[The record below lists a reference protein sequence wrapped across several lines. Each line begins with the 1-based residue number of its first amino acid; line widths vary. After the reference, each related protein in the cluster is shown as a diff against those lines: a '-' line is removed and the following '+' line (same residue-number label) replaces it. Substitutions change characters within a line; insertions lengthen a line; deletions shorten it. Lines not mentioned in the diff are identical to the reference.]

1 LAWGKIIDFLISYA
15 KERDE
20 PVKDVRVG
28 LNWTCVLSKNLGVA
42 MTYKIGWEI
51 KDAGRLD
58 EMTTG
63 ELAELLKSW
72 NLVEASVGLASIN
85 STIDVKTE
93 KTGNGLEIGLK
104 MSKGKRVIMIGKFP
118 GYTRFK
124 GIAKE
129 FYVLELNPNL
139 IDLNDGILP
148 STASEELLER
158 SDIVIMTATTIINK
172 SVDRLLELAKNV
184 FVIMVGPSTPMIEE
198 LLDFGIDCN
207 AST

>member
-1 LAWGKIIDFLISYA
+1 M
-15 KERDE
+15 
-20 PVKDVRVG
+20 V
-28 LNWTCVLSKNLGVA
+28 
-42 MTYKIGWEI
+42 
-51 KDAGRLD
+51 
-58 EMTTG
+58 
-63 ELAELLKSW
+63 
-72 NLVEASVGLASIN
+72 VEASVGLASIN

-93 KTGNGLEIGLK
+93 KTGDGLEIGLK
-104 MSKGKRVIMIGKFP
+104 MSKGRVIMIGKFP